1 MMMITSPSE
10 TMKYY
15 KLVDPRNPNNWHT
28 RDTLTEIR
36 KVQKKHPDWILLRA
50 REKPV
55 PVKK

>member
-1 MMMITSPSE
+1 MTSLSE

-15 KLVDPRNPNNWHT
+15 KLVDPRNKDNFSV
-28 RDTLTEIR
+28 RETLAEIR

-50 REKPV
+50 REKPI

>member
-1 MMMITSPSE
+1 MTMTSHSE

-15 KLVDPRNPNNWHT
+15 KLVDPRNRDNWHA
-28 RDTLTEIR
+28 RDTLAEIR

-50 REKPV
+50 REKPI